1 LILTVTGMILSFEQM
16 PGGRL
21 EQKSLHSPDKE
32 CRLFQQQIPSKC
44 ETSAT
49 TNLLTQQSL
58 NPEQV

>member
-1 LILTVTGMILSFEQM
+1 MILSFEQM